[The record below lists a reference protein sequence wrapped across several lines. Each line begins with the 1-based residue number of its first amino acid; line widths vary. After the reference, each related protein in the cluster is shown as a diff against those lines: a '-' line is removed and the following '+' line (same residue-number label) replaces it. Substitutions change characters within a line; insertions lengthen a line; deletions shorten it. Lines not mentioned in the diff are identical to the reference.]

1 MISQVFF
8 LLLVF
13 GCIVF
18 AAGRMLP
25 PVKRWFGV
33 EYHPLIRVD
42 LAMMTATTPGTST
55 SALEFQL
62 FSKQTAGVFKHRT
75 DQQRI
80 EELVAEIEDMH
91 RLSLDESKLLSWLP
105 GTYDCVYASSS
116 KNDSFPEVTSLAALT
131 FNQLLPDDEH
141 VHNVL
146 CHSMLQE
153 VTQQGGYTN
162 AVVFSLDHKEE
173 ESGRWVV
180 LTEGHWHQHDSRTM
194 FRRLVVRFKDVCLRR
209 LPHGIHGAHDVF
221 RWVHSTSANS
231 EAILQE
237 HENFLKL
244 VHGSDI
250 QQGSDDAA
258 TAAIDSSRALPL
270 RASHV
275 NAAAYSDITYL
286 DEDGLRIQRGAKG
299 GMYVL
304 VRSLPDDDEEDRY
317 DDFE

>member
-1 MISQVFF
+1 MSSQVFF

-13 GCIVF
+13 GCIVVVF
-18 AAGRMLP
+18 AAKRVLP
-25 PVKRWFGV
+25 PVKRFFGG

-42 LAMMTATTPGTST
+42 LAMMTATAPGTST
-55 SALEFQL
+55 GALEFQL

-75 DQQRI
+75 DQHRI
-80 EELVAEIEDMH
+80 EELVAEIEDKQ
-91 RLSLDESKLLSWLP
+91 RLSLDESQLLSWLP

-116 KNDSFPEVTSLAALT
+116 KNDTFPEITSLAALT
-131 FNQLLPDDEH
+131 FNRLLPDEKH

-153 VTQQGGYTN
+153 VTPQGGYTN
-162 AVVFSLDHKEE
+162 AVVFSLVDKKEE
-173 ESGRWVV
+173 GDMWVV
-180 LTEGHWHQHDSRTM
+180 LTEGQWHQHDSRTM
-194 FRRLVVRFKDVCLRR
+194 FSRLVIKFNEVYLRR
-209 LPHGIHGAHDVF
+209 LPQGIHGAHDVF

-237 HENFLKL
+237 HKTFLKI
-244 VHGSDI
+244 VHGSNVSL
-250 QQGSDDAA
+250 QASD
-258 TAAIDSSRALPL
+258 AAIDSTTLLPL
-270 RASHV
+270 RASHA
-275 NAAAYSDITYL
+275 NAAAYSDVTYL

-304 VRSLPDDDEEDRY
+304 VRSLSDDDEEDRY